1 MYRALKQLAKQTA
14 YGWLSTDTVLGYWRT
29 RRLREC
35 AVVLMYHELA
45 ADDEDIESWLVVK
58 RNDFCR
64 QVEYLKQYFDVVG
77 LDDAIR
83 LMNAGAERERPLAV
97 LTFDDGYLGNLE
109 VLAPVL
115 AEFECPATV
124 FVATGAVQDQSLYWY
139 DRLISRFQ
147 GQEALVLDFTDRSL
161 GRYRI
166 NHRHGPENWNEI
178 ERLLT
183 DLKRLD
189 PDHRRE
195 NVEAILDRV
204 PVGSHGH
211 ERGIRYLAVD
221 DVRALSQS
229 KWVTIGAHSHCHNLL
244 PQLSVDDARRSI
256 ETSKRLLESWTRRPV
271 TLFSYPSGEYSGP
284 VIDAVRAAG
293 FQAAVTTRPRPWTA
307 GDSVFEIP
315 RISVGRYDSLA
326 AFKVRGAGVR
336 V

>member
-14 YGWLSTDTVLGYWRT
+14 YGWLSTDTVLGYWRART
-29 RRLREC
+29 LREC

-45 ADDEDIESWLVVK
+45 ADDEDIESWLIVK

-64 QVEYLKQYFDVVG
+64 QVEYLKRHFDVVS

-83 LMNAGAERERPLAV
+83 RMSGGEERERPLAV

-147 GQEALVLDFTDRSL
+147 GQEALLLDLTDRSL
-161 GRYRI
+161 SRYRI
-166 NHRHGPENWNEI
+166 NHRRGPENWNEI

-189 PDHRRE
+189 PDQRRE

-204 PVGSHGH
+204 PVGSDGH
-211 ERGIRYLAVD
+211 EGGIRYLTVD
-221 DVRALSQS
+221 DVRALSDS

-244 PQLSVDDARRSI
+244 SQLSVDDARRSI
-256 ETSKRLLESWTRRPV
+256 ETSKQLLELWTGRPV
-271 TLFSYPSGEYSGP
+271 TLFSYPNGDYSGA

-293 FQAAVTTRPRPWTA
+293 FRAAVTTRPRPWTA

-315 RISVGRYDSLA
+315 RIGVGRYDSLA
-326 AFKVRGAGVR
+326 AFKVRGVGVR